1 MSIPFLGGVGL
12 IPAHAGKTRYQINER
27 TPRGAHPRACGEN
40 SRAVASASRAP
51 GSSPRMRGKQL
62 LSCSMSVNTGLIPAH
77 AGKTAFFLGEFNGC
91 WAHPRACGENFV
103 EVGKDW
109 ADVGSSPRMRGK
121 HRGLVADRLTGR
133 LIPAHAGKTTRR
145 GPRINKHR
153 AHPRACGENLP
164 CVSVFLCGGGSS
176 PRMRGK
182 PLIPLSPLSHT
193 GLIPAHAGKT
203 HASCR

>member
-1 MSIPFLGGVGL
+1 
-12 IPAHAGKTRYQINER
+12 
-27 TPRGAHPRACGEN
+27 
-40 SRAVASASRAP
+40 
-51 GSSPRMRGKQL
+51 
-62 LSCSMSVNTGLIPAH
+62 MSVNTGLIPAH

-121 HRGLVADRLTGR
+121 
-133 LIPAHAGKTTRR
+133 
-145 GPRINKHR
+145 
-153 AHPRACGENLP
+153 
-164 CVSVFLCGGGSS
+164 
-176 PRMRGK
+176 

>member
-1 MSIPFLGGVGL
+1 MRGKHYRSPTYSPRGGL

-121 HRGLVADRLTGR
+121 
-133 LIPAHAGKTTRR
+133 
-145 GPRINKHR
+145 
-153 AHPRACGENLP
+153 
-164 CVSVFLCGGGSS
+164 
-176 PRMRGK
+176 
-182 PLIPLSPLSHT
+182 PLIPLSSLSHT

-203 HASCR
+203 SWSRSRQAHRPAHPRACGENDTPRPSNK